1 MGLGRS
7 ENLGHDNKS
16 RILLF
21 GALVLCIF
29 IFILAKLFSLQII
42 NQMTYSRRAREVA
55 QRSSIILSQRG
66 KIFDRHEDFSLVDN
80 VDSFRLM
87 ITPANTEPAGPQ
99 EVLTRVSEEIGT
111 SFNED
116 ALGKI
121 PGNWQEYYQPVE
133 IATGIPFDSIVPL
146 AEKIENYPG
155 VYWESSPLR
164 YYNQAG
170 SINHVLGYVGRIT
183 LEEWQVLYN
192 QGYEKDSILGKSGV
206 EKIYDSLLKG
216 ENGLSL
222 STVDV
227 KGRNVQ
233 DADMI
238 PPENGYDLVL
248 TLDRHVQILAE
259 KALGERKGS
268 VIVLKPTTGE
278 ILAMVSYP
286 NYNPNLFSQEGDSSF
301 KELSLNRDFPFL
313 NRSIQSSYAPA
324 STFKV
329 VMTFALLAEGYNPE
343 LEIYCSGSMML
354 GDREFHCHKKTGH
367 GSLNLNEALAESC
380 NIYFGTAGV
389 ETLGIQNISR
399 YARMLGLGT
408 TSNLEIPGEVPG
420 TIPDPQWKED
430 VYHTPWTGGDTL
442 NASIGQGFLAVT
454 PLQMANMMAML
465 VNGGVMYKPHI
476 LKRVVDNA
484 NGTVVMEQGRE
495 VLRDIRSEVE
505 PEVFTT
511 TLEAMREV
519 ITSGTAQVA
528 IQNNVVEIAGKT
540 GTGEVGLEENFHAWF
555 VSYGPYR
562 AENPDDQVVVITQVE
577 AYNENWDW
585 WAIKAAD
592 MIYQGIFGNQ
602 SYEEVVQSMKD
613 RWVWYVRELEVE

>member
-7 ENLGHDNKS
+7 ENLGHDNKI
-16 RILLF
+16 RIILF

-29 IFILAKLFSLQII
+29 IFILAKLFSLQIV

-55 QRSSIILSQRG
+55 QRSSIILAQRG

-80 VDSFRLM
+80 IDSFRLM
-87 ITPANTEPAGPQ
+87 MIPANTAPEGPQ
-99 EVLTRVSEEIGT
+99 EVLSRIAEQTGTLLNEE
-111 SFNED
+111 
-116 ALGKI
+116 ALARI
-121 PGNWQEYYQPVE
+121 PSNWKEHYQPVE
-133 IATGIPFDSIVPL
+133 VATGIPFDSIVPL
-146 AEKIENYPG
+146 AENIEDYPG

-183 LEEWQVLYN
+183 LEEWRVLYN

-233 DADMI
+233 EADMI

-248 TLDRHVQILAE
+248 TLDRHIQTLAE

-268 VIVLKPTTGE
+268 VVVLKPSTGE

-286 NYNPNLFSQEGDSSF
+286 NYNPNLFSQEGENSF
-301 KELSLNRDFPFL
+301 KDLSLNRDFPFL

-343 LEIYCSGSMML
+343 TEIYCSGSMML
-354 GDREFHCHKKTGH
+354 GDRKFHCHKKTGH
-367 GSLNLNEALAESC
+367 GSLNLYEALAESC

-389 ETLGIQNISR
+389 ETLGIEKISR
-399 YARMLGLGT
+399 YARMLGLGS

-420 TIPDPQWKED
+420 LVPDPQWKEE

-442 NASIGQGFLAVT
+442 NTSIGQGFLAVT
-454 PLQMANMMAML
+454 PLQMANMVAMI
-465 VNGGVMYKPHI
+465 VNDGVLYKPHI
-476 LKRVVDNA
+476 LMKVEDNA

-495 VLRDIRSEVE
+495 ILRDIRSEVD
-505 PEVFTT
+505 PAVFAATR
-511 TLEAMREV
+511 EAMREV

-528 IQNNVVEIAGKT
+528 IQNNVVDIAGKT
-540 GTGEVGLEENFHAWF
+540 GTGEIGLEENFHAWF
-555 VSYGPYR
+555 VSFGPYSTD
-562 AENPDDQVVVITQVE
+562 NPDEQVVVVTQVE

-592 MIYQGIFGNQ
+592 MIYQGIYGNQ
-602 SYEEVVQSMKD
+602 TYEEVVKSMKE